1 MDSIFRLFFRQIE
14 ELIQFSQTS
23 MHAFQLQTNLTDLF
37 IADQHQP
44 CAFSYDLHPELQLIH
59 IHLHATCFR
68 LQRAMYRLQ
77 ASRQIRDDLPRT
89 SSYHAIIDEYDE
101 HVRPDLK
108 RIQRLI
114 SKTRAE
120 RSMESH
126 LSLKTL
132 EDLFR
137 QIEENFEIFME
148 YLSSTSKQTS
158 AIYLGNLISD
168 TLQRLYS
175 IHAALS
181 QVILEIE
188 NVEQK
193 KK

>member
-37 IADQHQP
+37 AADQHQP

-59 IHLHATCFR
+59 IHLHSTCFR

-77 ASRQIRDDLPRT
+77 ASRQIRDDRPRT
-89 SSYHAIIDEYDE
+89 ATYHSIIDEYDE
-101 HVRPDLK
+101 HLRPELR
-108 RIQRLI
+108 RIQQLI
-114 SKTRAE
+114 SKTRVE
-120 RSMESH
+120 RERDN
-126 LSLKTL
+126 LPLKML
-132 EDLFR
+132 ETVFR
-137 QIEENFEIFME
+137 QIEENFEIFMA
-148 YLSSTSKQTS
+148 YLRSTSKQTS
-158 AIYLGNLISD
+158 VIYLGNLISD
-168 TLQRLYS
+168 TLQCLYS
-175 IHAALS
+175 IHATLG

-193 KK
+193 QK